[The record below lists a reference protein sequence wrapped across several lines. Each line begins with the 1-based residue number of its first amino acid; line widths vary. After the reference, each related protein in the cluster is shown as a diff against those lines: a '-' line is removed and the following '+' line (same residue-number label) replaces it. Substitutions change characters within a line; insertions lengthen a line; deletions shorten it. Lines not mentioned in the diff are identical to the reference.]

1 VGWGSLGS
9 VVIQV
14 MSDTAIG
21 PGCLKPVLGASRG
34 GGAPAG
40 VPHRGSRG
48 GSSRGDRRHRCP
60 PLRQRAHMGGSSS
73 LGMSPEKKSLIFLP
87 MSPIGLSSAWLGERG
102 WWGMRVRLCLATSR
116 NGALGHWGI
125 GALGRRR
132 RWRVG
137 PKVLRSCG
145 GRARSAMGMRSGCT
159 RANARP
165 LGSSSLQARAPR
177 RKCAGW
183 PRRLSRVGQVRRC
196 AVCGTPT
203 LTPGRYASGTSALGR
218 ASRHGRTGQG

>member
-1 VGWGSLGS
+1 MAATLDPRGWRGGRGGVGWGSLGS
-9 VVIQV
+9 VVIQA

-21 PGCLKPVLGASRG
+21 PGCLKPVFGASRG

-40 VPHRGSRG
+40 VPQGGSRG
-48 GSSRGDRRHRCP
+48 GSSRGDRHTGFH
-60 PLRQRAHMGGSSS
+60 LSDQRAHAGGSSS

-102 WWGMRVRLCLATSR
+102 WWGVRVRLCLATSR
-116 NGALGHWGI
+116 DGDGGGWA
-125 GALGRRR
+125 
-132 RWRVG
+132 
-137 PKVLRSCG
+137 PQVLRSCG

-165 LGSSSLQARAPR
+165 LGSSSRQARAPR

-203 LTPGRYASGTSALGR
+203 LTPGRYAS
-218 ASRHGRTGQG
+218 